1 MFDILD
7 RIGIYSAFVSDDE
20 PGALHSGEERE
31 QLLLVLP
38 PQVRLS
44 RQRLEL
50 PATRSAFSCLLA
62 RMDGW
67 NPKTGARMRILSL
80 FEKHQTW
87 GGKEEE
93 EAKTPTKP
101 FDV

>member
-1 MFDILD
+1 MFDVLD
-7 RIGIYSAFVSDDE
+7 RTILRFGSDDE
-20 PGALHSGEERE
+20 PGALHSGEELE
-31 QLLLVLP
+31 QLRLVLP

-87 GGKEEE
+87 GERRRRGEDTNE
-93 EAKTPTKP
+93 T
-101 FDV
+101 V